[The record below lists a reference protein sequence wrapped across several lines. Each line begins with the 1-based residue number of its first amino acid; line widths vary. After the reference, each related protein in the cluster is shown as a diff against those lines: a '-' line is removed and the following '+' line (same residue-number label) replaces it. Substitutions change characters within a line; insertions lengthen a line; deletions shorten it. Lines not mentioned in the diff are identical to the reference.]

1 MRFAC
6 IAILW
11 IIVAALPDLS
21 ADQPTSLSDAR
32 TAVEANLRTP
42 EGKAYDEKL
51 GPEFVGKH
59 LGPFR
64 QCKQSAGDD
73 RSFWILLKL
82 DKEGTVKELLFY
94 PETRL
99 ASCARD
105 PLLKDKLPAPPH
117 PAYWVSIYMQLSK

>member
-1 MRFAC
+1 MRAPPSKPTC
-6 IAILW
+6 
-11 IIVAALPDLS
+11 ALP
-21 ADQPTSLSDAR
+21 R
-32 TAVEANLRTP
+32 
-42 EGKAYDEKL
+42 EKL
-51 GPEFVGKH
+51 TTRSWDRNSSENIW
-59 LGPFR
+59 GPFR